1 MKVVI
6 DSFDNKEQA
15 VCFIDW
21 LSKQSDAGKIHLFT
35 TNDGLIDIE
44 FDGVDT
50 DGSDDKQFVVNI
62 VSSQVN
68 PYDEL

>member
-6 DSFDNKEQA
+6 DSFDSEEQA

-35 TNDGLIDIE
+35 TDGLIDVE

-50 DGSDDKQFVVNI
+50 DGSDSKQFVVNI
-62 VSSQVN
+62 CTSVV
-68 PYDEL
+68 PTDDEL